1 MREQSLEFLRSIVE
15 TPSPSGFEQQVARLY
30 RSYVEPCCH
39 RLTTD
44 LMGNVTAVIN
54 PDAPMRFMLAGHM
67 DEIGFIVHHIDEDG
81 FLFFSTIGGI
91 DGRRL
96 TNQVRH
102 RLCPG
107 SPWDRDT
114 ATSALRRDAACAA

>member
-91 DGRRL
+91 DGCHRDRPEGLGPWVRRK
-96 TNQVRH
+96 
-102 RLCPG
+102 
-107 SPWDRDT
+107 DRASDRT
-114 ATSALRRDAACAA
+114 QGDPSLQGGR